1 MSSPKHGGDVTGA
14 EAAYGAPADGW
25 LDLST
30 GINRIPYPV
39 PAIAPE
45 MWQRLPL
52 GGELE
57 RLHVAARACYQAP
70 QACAVVAAPGTQAI
84 IQWLPRLRKPGS
96 VAVVGPTYA
105 EHAHC
110 WRRAGHTVR
119 DIDSLDDAT
128 GADVIVVVNP
138 NNPDGWQLHPATLTA
153 CADRLAKRGGLL
165 VIDEA
170 FGDVAMDKSMLP
182 SAPHPAVVV
191 LRSLGKFFGLAGL
204 RLGFAFGEAM
214 LMEKLSD
221 ALGPWA
227 VSGPAL
233 EIGRRALDDDEW
245 QAATRDRLAKD
256 AKRLDNLL
264 TDGGFLIVGGTDL
277 FRLTQHA
284 EAAKVAEYLAR
295 RGILIRTFDRCP
307 DWVRFG
313 LPGAEAEWARLKDAL
328 GS

>member
-1 MSSPKHGGDVTGA
+1 
-14 EAAYGAPADGW
+14 
-25 LDLST
+25 
-30 GINRIPYPV
+30 
-39 PAIAPE
+39 

-52 GGELE
+52 DGELAC
-57 RLHVAARACYQAP
+57 LLSAARAYYQAP
-70 QACAVVAAPGTQAI
+70 PACPVVAAPGTQAI

-119 DIDSLDDAT
+119 DIDKLDDAT

-165 VIDEA
+165 VVDEA

-182 SAPHPAVVV
+182 TAPHQAIVV

-214 LMEKLSD
+214 LIEKLSD

-233 EIGRRALDDDEW
+233 EIGRRALADTAW
-245 QAATRDRLAKD
+245 QSAARARLAD
-256 AKRLDNLL
+256 EAARLDAVL
-264 TDGGFLIVGGTDL
+264 TDHGLNVVGGTDL
-277 FRLTQHA
+277 FRLA
-284 EAAKVAEYLAR
+284 EHTEADNLAERLAR
-295 RGILIRTFDRCP
+295 QGILVRTFERRP
-307 DWVRFG
+307 DWIRFG
-313 LPGAEAEWARLKDAL
+313 LPGAEVEWVRLKDAL

>member
-1 MSSPKHGGDVTGA
+1 
-14 EAAYGAPADGW
+14 
-25 LDLST
+25 
-30 GINRIPYPV
+30 
-39 PAIAPE
+39 

-52 GGELE
+52 DGELAC
-57 RLHVAARACYQAP
+57 LLSAARAYYQAP
-70 QACAVVAAPGTQAI
+70 PACPVVAAPGTQAI

-119 DIDSLDDAT
+119 DIDKLDDAT

-165 VIDEA
+165 VVDEA

-182 SAPHPAVVV
+182 TAPHQAIVV

-214 LMEKLSD
+214 LIEKLSD

-233 EIGRRALDDDEW
+233 EIGRRALADTAW
-245 QAATRDRLAKD
+245 QSAARARLAD
-256 AKRLDNLL
+256 EAARLDAVL
-264 TDGGFLIVGGTDL
+264 TDHGLNVVGGTDL
-277 FRLTQHA
+277 FRLA
-284 EAAKVAEYLAR
+284 EHTEADNLAERLAR
-295 RGILIRTFDRCP
+295 QGILVRTFERRP
-307 DWVRFG
+307 DWIRFG
-313 LPGAEAEWARLKDAL
+313 LPGAEVGWVRLKDAL